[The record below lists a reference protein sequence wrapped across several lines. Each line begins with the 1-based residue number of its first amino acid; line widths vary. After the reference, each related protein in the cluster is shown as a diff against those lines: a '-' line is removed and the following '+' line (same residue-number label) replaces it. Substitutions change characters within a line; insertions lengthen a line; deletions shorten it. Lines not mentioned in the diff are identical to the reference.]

1 MVASFVCIGAITMVD
16 YVKPCQTCIK
26 LYKHISCASTFG
38 YKVLLTFCVS
48 IWFAKCPGNLGNSR
62 WHVLRSNL
70 ELHSAT
76 NASYRCQLRMQEA
89 NTHANPASGCF
100 LLLSNSNCL
109 LKSTIIRK
117 RKFCRNERGK
127 WKGEITSLKCRKD
140 GTGTWVIISSR
151 AVVTH
156 VTFWIVPSVQWL
168 RARCSHHWLPQ
179 NQGYHNPLVMSK

>member
-1 MVASFVCIGAITMVD
+1 MPRQSGQQPLACPEVELGTSLCNKCQLQMPVTNARSKHACESSFWLFPSC
-16 YVKPCQTCIK
+16 CQT
-26 LYKHISCASTFG
+26 
-38 YKVLLTFCVS
+38 
-48 IWFAKCPGNLGNSR
+48 P
-62 WHVLRSNL
+62 
-70 ELHSAT
+70 
-76 NASYRCQLRMQEA
+76 
-89 NTHANPASGCF
+89 
-100 LLLSNSNCL
+100 NCL